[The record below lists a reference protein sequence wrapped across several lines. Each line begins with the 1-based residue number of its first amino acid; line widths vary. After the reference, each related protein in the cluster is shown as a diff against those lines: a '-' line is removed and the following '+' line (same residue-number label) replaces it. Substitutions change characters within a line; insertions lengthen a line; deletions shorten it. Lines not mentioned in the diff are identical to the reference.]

1 MTSDL
6 ACGTQMTLR
15 DDVWD
20 AALTEIVENG
30 TFAIKDLEFEKSQ
43 RHTVRR
49 VLGEMEA
56 LGWLS
61 RTDSEKRTW
70 QLGQKAE
77 MRLNVS
83 AELVKEVCN

>member
-1 MTSDL
+1 
-6 ACGTQMTLR
+6 MTLR
-15 DDVWD
+15 DRVWD

-30 TFAIKDLEFEKSQ
+30 TFLIKDLEFEESQ

-61 RTDSEKRTW
+61 RTDSDTRTW

-77 MRLNVS
+77 MRLSVS
-83 AELVKEVCN
+83 AELIREVCN

>member
-1 MTSDL
+1 
-6 ACGTQMTLR
+6 MTLR
-15 DDVWD
+15 DRVWD

-30 TFAIKDLEFEKSQ
+30 TFLIKDLEFEESQ
-43 RHTVRR
+43 KHTVRR

-61 RTDSEKRTW
+61 RTDSDTRTW

-77 MRLNVS
+77 MRLSVS
-83 AELVKEVCN
+83 AELIREVCN